1 MRVFEPAR
9 IGRVEL
15 SNRILRSAT
24 FEGRCDAEGRP
35 GLAYLGFYR
44 KLSAQGLGALITGFA
59 YVSRDGRA
67 MQPGQ
72 AGMDSDDKVEAYRQV
87 TRATHE
93 NGCRIFLQLAHAGR
107 QTVPAATGGRIY
119 APSSLKSP
127 YFNQRPCRLTEP
139 EVERIIE
146 SFAAAARRAGEAG
159 FDGVQI
165 HGAHGYLV
173 HQFLHP
179 ACNDRNDIYGID
191 PASGVGTV
199 FLHRIIERIRSL
211 CGADYPLLI
220 KVSAGDSSRRPMT
233 QAQFIHL
240 VRFLDQNHL
249 DAIEVSYGTM
259 DQALNIF
266 RGETVPL
273 EAILDFNP
281 RYRTKKALRRLFWRT
296 CLAPWLK
303 RSFIPFTPMYNL
315 AAAQLAKQ
323 HTAIPII
330 SVGGFRRG
338 SHIRGAIEEQGID
351 FVSLCRPI
359 LCEPDFVKK
368 LRRDEDYQ
376 SRCANCNRCAIMC
389 DSGYPTH
396 CYENRRKNH
405 RHHPIQH
412 GGERRHFAPHQSAPR
427 SSPGLLRDLDGH

>member
-1 MRVFEPAR
+1 MRVFEPAW

-15 SNRILRSAT
+15 SNRIVRSAT
-24 FEGRCDAEGRP
+24 FEGRCDAEGRA
-35 GLAYLGFYR
+35 GSAYLAFYR
-44 KLSAQGLGALITGFA
+44 NLSAQGLGALITGFA
-59 YVSRDGRA
+59 YVSPDGRA

-72 AGMDSDDKVEAYRQV
+72 AGMDSDDKAAAYREV

-93 NGCRIFLQLAHAGR
+93 NGGRIFLQLAHAGR

-119 APSSLKSP
+119 APSAIRSP
-127 YFNQRPCRLTEP
+127 YFQHRPCQLTEP
-139 EVERIIE
+139 EVERIIDN
-146 SFAAAARRAGEAG
+146 FAAAARRAGEAG

-165 HGAHGYLV
+165 HAAHGYLV

-179 ACNDRNDIYGID
+179 ACNERNDLYGID
-191 PASGVGTV
+191 PASGIGTL
-199 FLHRIIERIRSL
+199 FLQRIIERIRSV
-211 CGADYPLLI
+211 CGTDYPLLI
-220 KVSAGDSSRRPMT
+220 KVSSGDSSQRPMT
-233 QAQFIHL
+233 QPQFIHL
-240 VRFLDQNHL
+240 VRFLDRTRL

-281 RYRTKKALRRLFWRT
+281 RYRTKSVLLRLFWRT
-296 CLAPWLK
+296 CLLPWLQ
-303 RSFIPFTPMYNL
+303 RNFIPFTPMYNL

-323 HTAIPII
+323 HTRIPII
-330 SVGGFRRG
+330 AVGGFRRG
-338 SHIRGAIEEQGID
+338 AHIRGAIEEQGMD

-405 RHHPIQH
+405 RDHPIQH
-412 GGERRHFAPHQSAPR
+412 RGERRHYPAQQPAPG
-427 SSPGLLRDLDGH
+427 SSPGLLRDVDGH

>member
-1 MRVFEPAR
+1 VHVFEPAW

-15 SNRILRSAT
+15 SNRIVRSAT
-24 FEGRCDAEGRP
+24 FEGRCDAGGRP
-35 GLAYLGFYR
+35 GPAYLGFYR

-59 YVSRDGRA
+59 YVSPDGRA

-72 AGMDSDDKVEAYRQV
+72 AGMDSDDKVAAYRQV

-107 QTVPAATGGRIY
+107 QTVSAATGGRIY
-119 APSSLKSP
+119 APSSIRSP
-127 YFNQRPCRLTEP
+127 YFNQRPCQLTEP
-139 EVERIIE
+139 EIKRIIDN
-146 SFAAAARRAGEAG
+146 FADAARRAGDAG

-165 HGAHGYLV
+165 HAAHGYLV

-191 PASGVGTV
+191 PASGIGTV
-199 FLHRIIERIRSL
+199 FLHRIIERIRL
-211 CGADYPLLI
+211 ICGTHYPLLI
-220 KVSAGDSSRRPMT
+220 KVSSGDSSRRPMT
-233 QAQFIHL
+233 QSQFIHL
-240 VRFLDQNHL
+240 VRFLDQNRL

-259 DQALNIF
+259 DRALDIF
-266 RGETVPL
+266 RGESVPL

-281 RYRTKKALRRLFWRT
+281 RYRAKGALKRLFWRT
-296 CLAPWLK
+296 CLLPWLK
-303 RSFIPFTPMYNL
+303 RSSIPFTPMYNL
-315 AAAQLAKQ
+315 AAARLAKE
-323 HTAIPII
+323 HTSIPII

-338 SHIRGAIEEQGID
+338 SHIRSAIEDQGID

-405 RHHPIQH
+405 LDHPIQH
-412 GGERRHFAPHQSAPR
+412 GGQRRHYPPQQPAPR
-427 SSPGLLRDLDGH
+427 SSPGLVRHLNGY